1 MTVPQ
6 AGRILLV
13 DDDKTFRI
21 GIGTLLT
28 EEGFLVSGVESPY
41 AALDRLRAE
50 PFDLVLS
57 DLKMEGMDGI
67 DLLSRVKEIDAEL
80 PVLMVTGYASIDTA
94 IEAIRRGAFDYLT
107 KPCNNKELILRV
119 RRGIETRRQAE
130 LIRNLR
136 EEVEERYSFSNIIG
150 RNRRMREI
158 FKLILQ
164 IAETDVTVLIR
175 GETGTGK
182 ELVARAIHYASPRKE
197 KPFVPVNCS
206 ALTETLLESELFG
219 HERGSF
225 TGAIRQKLGRFEMAN
240 GGTLFLDEIGEVP
253 REVQTKLLRVLQER
267 EFERVGGN
275 ETIKADIRLIAA
287 TNKNLEHAIS
297 TGKFREDLFY
307 RLNVIPI
314 FLPPLRDRLDDVPL
328 LANHFVN
335 KCAER
340 LNRKPPELSPAAL
353 QDLMTYD
360 WPGNIRELENL
371 LERAVV
377 LDPGEQVTR
386 VDIPSSAGGAGR
398 RAGVTAQGGAPS
410 AADSTIDIS
419 LPLPVLAKRA
429 LETIEREYMKRIL
442 IKYKG
447 SIQRS
452 ADHASINRRSFFAKM
467 RAYGLRKEDFKDK

>member
-1 MTVPQ
+1 VSV
-6 AGRILLV
+6 AENGRILLV
-13 DDDKTFRI
+13 DDDRTFRI
-21 GIGTLLT
+21 GIGTLLE
-28 EEGFLVSGVESPY
+28 EEGFSVAGVEGPY

-50 PFDLVLS
+50 QFDLVLS

-80 PVLMVTGYASIDTA
+80 PVLMVTGYASIDSA

-119 RRGIETRRQAE
+119 RRGIETRRQAA
-130 LIRNLR
+130 LIRSLR
-136 EEVEERYSFSNIIG
+136 EEVEERYAFSNIIG

-158 FKLILQ
+158 FRLIVQ
-164 IAETDVTVLIR
+164 IAETDVTVLVR

-225 TGAIRQKLGRFEMAN
+225 TGAIRQRLGRFEMAS

-253 REVQTKLLRVLQER
+253 REIQTKLLRVLQER
-267 EFERVGGN
+267 EFERVGGS
-275 ETIKADIRLIAA
+275 ETIKADIRIIAA
-287 TNKNLEHAIS
+287 TNKNLEEAIAA
-297 TGKFREDLFY
+297 GKFREDLFY

-314 FLPPLRDRLDDVPL
+314 FLPPLRERLDDVPL
-328 LANHFVN
+328 LASHFVN
-335 KCAER
+335 ECAAR
-340 LNRKPPELSPAAL
+340 LGRKAPELSRAAL
-353 QDLMTYD
+353 QDLMTHD

-377 LDPGEQVTR
+377 LEPADQIAR
-386 VDIPSSAGGAGR
+386 VDIPAVAGR
-398 RAGVTAQGGAPS
+398 RGGAPPPG
-410 AADSTIDIS
+410 AAPAGEVAADIS

-429 LETIEREYMKRIL
+429 LESLEREYIKRVL
-442 IKYKG
+442 IRYKG

-452 ADHASINRRSFFAKM
+452 ADHAHINRRSFFSKM
-467 RAYGLRKEDFKDK
+467 RAYGLRKEDFKEK